1 MPREESTIQLTS
13 FAWRLRML
21 VDDTALNVDRAR
33 AAGWQALLLSDA
45 AQLQRDL
52 DNLLHYRNI

>member
-1 MPREESTIQLTS
+1 
-13 FAWRLRML
+13 ML